1 MGERGQYHDT
11 FLAIKSGV
19 LPAFDIDDNRD
30 IWNRVSVDVSSNNI
44 ARKYG
49 LACP

>member
-11 FLAIKSGV
+11 FLAIKSRV
-19 LPAFDIDDNRD
+19 LLAFDIDDNGD
-30 IWNRVSVDVSSNNI
+30 IWNKVLADVSSNNI

-49 LACP
+49 LTCP